1 MHAPRCLATSL
12 LLILATPGLAC
23 ADLLVGCGQPADE
36 AGRAA
41 LAEARGDWAVAA
53 RGWAC
58 AAQGS
63 GEPAD
68 AEQATRYAFAGG
80 HHRAAE
86 AAARRWLQL
95 EPEREEAR
103 RFLALTLLRTHRDGE
118 AAAVFSAVLDSSFDS
133 RAAGYESLQ
142 SILLE
147 ERNDS
152 GAARVMDAL
161 AGADLELPE
170 AWLARSVLWQRAE
183 HGERALGAVRQALA
197 LRPDWRLAQLA
208 EVRALM
214 TAGQVEEALELSD
227 RLDSG
232 DDRLAQL
239 NRAWML
245 VEAGRRPEA
254 QLAFEDLRLQHAT
267 AQAALEGLGILAF
280 QARDFEAATR
290 YFGELA
296 KVSRGNL
303 SARAYLGLIA
313 AEQGEAMTAIR
324 LLEGVQ
330 TGPRA
335 LSSQLRAAELM
346 AEAGLKERADLQLA
360 DVLHADPGLTR
371 DLVLGRAG
379 QLAEAGDGQGA
390 VALVQRLRQL
400 FPDDDDLQLAEAFL
414 REQLGEVDAA
424 IGLMR
429 DLLTRRPADATV
441 LNSLGYTLVDR
452 KRSLTEGYRLVTAAI
467 EIKPDSY
474 AIMDSVGWSLYRL
487 GQLAEAE
494 GWLTRAWQRSRD
506 PEVAAHLGELY
517 WATARRG
524 EARTLWDE
532 ALAQS
537 PGHQA
542 LMKTR
547 DRLER

>member
-1 MHAPRCLATSL
+1 MRASRRLATWL
-12 LLILATPGLAC
+12 LPILAMPGLAR
-23 ADLLVGCGQPADE
+23 ADGAVECGQAADE

-41 LAEARGDWAVAA
+41 LAEARGDWPVAA
-53 RGWAC
+53 RAWVC
-58 AAQGS
+58 VAQGS
-63 GEPAD
+63 DDPAD

-95 EPEREEAR
+95 EPGREEAR
-103 RFLALTLLRTHRDGE
+103 RFLALTLLRTHRDAE
-118 AAAVFSAVLDSSFDS
+118 AAAVFGEVLASSFDS

-152 GAARVMDAL
+152 GAARVMEAL
-161 AGADLELPE
+161 AAGDPDLPE

-183 HGERALGAVRQALA
+183 HGERALAAVRQALA
-197 LRPDWRLAQLA
+197 LRPDWQLAQLA

-214 TAGQVEEALELSD
+214 TAGQVEAALELSD

-232 DDRLAQL
+232 EDRLAQL

-254 QLAFEDLRLQHAT
+254 RLAFEDLRLQHAT

-290 YFGELA
+290 HFGELA

-303 SARAYLGLIA
+303 SARAYLGFIA

-324 LLEGVQ
+324 LLEGVE
-330 TGPRA
+330 TGSRA

-346 AEAGLKERADLQLA
+346 ISAGLNERAALQLA
-360 DVLHADPGLTR
+360 DVLDADPELTR

-379 QLAEAGDGQGA
+379 QLAEAGQGKEA
-390 VALVQRLRQL
+390 VALVQRLRRL

-414 REQLGEVDAA
+414 REQLGQVDAA
-424 IGLMR
+424 IALMR

-452 KRSLTEGYRLVTAAI
+452 QRSLTEGYRLVTAAI

-487 GQLAEAE
+487 GRLEEAEA
-494 GWLTRAWQRSRD
+494 WLARAWQRSRD

-517 WATARRG
+517 WASGRRG
-524 EARTLWDE
+524 DARSVWDE
-532 ALAQS
+532 ALAES
-537 PGHQA
+537 PDHEA
-542 LMKTR
+542 LLKTR
-547 DRLER
+547 GRLER

>member
-1 MHAPRCLATSL
+1 MRVHGLLAPSL
-12 LLILATPGLAC
+12 LLVLATPGLAR
-23 ADLLVGCGQPADE
+23 ADLPEACGPSADE

-41 LAEARGDWAVAA
+41 LAEARGDWSLAA
-53 RGWAC
+53 RARAC
-58 AAQGS
+58 VAQGS
-63 GEPAD
+63 EDPAD
-68 AEQATRYAFAGG
+68 AEQATRYAFTGG

-118 AAAVFSAVLDSSFDS
+118 AAAVFGEVLASGYES

-147 ERNDS
+147 ESNDS
-152 GAARVMDAL
+152 GAARVMETL
-161 AGADLELPE
+161 AAADPGLPE

-183 HGERALGAVRQALA
+183 HGERALTAARQALA
-197 LRPDWRLAQLA
+197 LRPDWQLAQLA

-214 TAGQVEEALELSD
+214 TAGQVEAALELSD

-232 DDRLAQL
+232 EDRLAQL

-254 QLAFEDLRLQHAT
+254 RLAFEDLRLQHAT

-280 QARDFEAATR
+280 QARDFEAAAR

-296 KVSRGNL
+296 KASRGNL
-303 SARAYLGLIA
+303 SARAYLGFIA

-324 LLEGVQ
+324 LLEGVE
-330 TGPRA
+330 TGPRV
-335 LSSQLRAAELM
+335 LSAQLRAAELM
-346 AEAGLKERADLQLA
+346 VTAGLPERAELQLA
-360 DVLHADPGLTR
+360 DVLNADPGLIR
-371 DLVLGRAG
+371 DLVLGRAS
-379 QLAEAGDGQGA
+379 QLAEAGDGRGA
-390 VALVQRLRQL
+390 VALVQRLRRL
-400 FPDDDDLQLAEAFL
+400 FPDADDLQLAEAFL
-414 REQLGEVDAA
+414 REQLGQVDAA

-429 DLLTRRPADATV
+429 DLLARRPADATV
-441 LNSLGYTLVDR
+441 LNSLGYTLVDH
-452 KRSLTEGYRLVTAAI
+452 KRSLAEGYRLVTAAI

-487 GQLAEAE
+487 GRLEEAEA
-494 GWLTRAWQRSRD
+494 WLTRAWQRSRD

-517 WATARRG
+517 WVTARRG

-532 ALAQS
+532 ALAES
-537 PGHQA
+537 PGHAA

-547 DRLER
+547 GRLER